1 MITIQDYSNEELDDL
16 SSEDLKTEIWGQVEE
31 RLNAFIEM
39 QDEQVVS
46 NYFKRLILFL
56 LDTSWQEHMVILDDL
71 KQGIN
76 LKAYAQVDP
85 LIAFQMES
93 FDLFEDMMNYINEET
108 LRMFYRL
115 QTNVLMQ
122 K

>member
-1 MITIQDYSNEELDDL
+1 
-16 SSEDLKTEIWGQVEE
+16 
-31 RLNAFIEM
+31 M